1 MLLYQSRLWEVVRR
15 DHRYAYEAYAFLF
28 AALAHT
34 QKSLGRVPPE
44 EETTDPGPQYHLT
57 GRELL
62 EGIRDLALKEF
73 GLMARVVFRRWG
85 INATGDFGDIVF
97 NLVDAG
103 LMSKTDQD
111 SREDFQDL
119 YDMDQALTQDYHIC
133 LDEVEWLR

>member
-15 DHRYAYEAYAFLF
+15 DRRYAYEAYAFLF
-28 AALAHT
+28 GALAHT
-34 QKSLGRVPPE
+34 QRLLGRVPPE
-44 EETTDPGPQYHLT
+44 EEAIDPGPQYHLT

-62 EGIRDLALKEF
+62 DGVRDLALKEF

-85 INATGDFGDIVF
+85 INRTGDFGEIVF

-103 LMSKTDQD
+103 LMSKTEQD
-111 SREDFQDL
+111 CREDFQDL
-119 YDMDQALTQDYHIC
+119 YDLDKALSQDYHIC